1 MKCNYYS
8 YWMTNCPMIFGDK
21 ALICCRS
28 CCCCCCLIWCIVWFS
43 ARTANLLYLFVK
55 SARWKW
61 AINEAILIFLHY
73 CWERRKS
80 IFISIARWMWN
91 AIVIR
96 EKGELKKRTATVKR
110 NEKWRDKRKPSIRI
124 GIEILLWLVFV
135 CPQTLKPYLSPH
147 WKFHFNRNVS
157 EPYSNL
163 LNINARRSPWMEWN
177 GTTW

>member
-28 CCCCCCLIWCIVWFS
+28 CCCCCCLICMHCLVQRQNGQS
-43 ARTANLLYLFVK
+43 LVSVCQKCKVK
-55 SARWKW
+55 VGNKRG
-61 AINEAILIFLHY
+61 NLHY